1 MSDGRLT
8 NRRDELPP
16 DGSEYWERLA
26 SRIEAAAADRG
37 ARTELAWLAMH
48 GVRVGGVGAA
58 AAALLLAWVL
68 TRSAT
73 ERSAV
78 AAGATPAAWR
88 GSVAPSDSLGRT
100 LAVDRP
106 PALGAVLLAGTRSG
120 ARSPERGP

>member
-16 DGSEYWERLA
+16 ESSEYWERLA
-26 SRIEAAAADRG
+26 GRIEAAAADRG
-37 ARTELAWLAMH
+37 ARTELAWLATH
-48 GVRVGGVGAA
+48 GVRVGGVGVT

-68 TRSAT
+68 TRAT
-73 ERSAV
+73 EPAASV
-78 AAGATPAAWR
+78 ANATPAAWR

-100 LAVDRP
+100 LAVDQP

-120 ARSPERGP
+120 AGSPERGP